1 MIWTGIQRQN
11 ANNIKNVTKILKPEN
26 DKLFGFY
33 FIYMESIRAVQA
45 QSIYKVNPVNLFE
58 RREQKEQSNIF
69 AQNFNFNLDH
79 PQAKSPTLANS
90 LDLLA

>member
-1 MIWTGIQRQN
+1 
-11 ANNIKNVTKILKPEN
+11 
-26 DKLFGFY
+26 
-33 FIYMESIRAVQA
+33 MESIRAIQA
-45 QSIYKVNPVNLFE
+45 QNIYKVNPVNLFE
-58 RREQKEQSNIF
+58 RREQKEKNNIF